1 MDFKNF
7 YFQKMDPIMER
18 FLEYITIFYERSIDF
33 VLKFPRWIVFGSTIL
48 FIGSLGFFSS

>member
-1 MDFKNF
+1 
-7 YFQKMDPIMER
+7 MER
-18 FLEYITIFYERSIDF
+18 FLEYSTIFYERSIDF